1 MADTVRPIMSASRP
15 LIFAAVVAAAGILNT
30 LLCAQSAKPTM
41 KAIVIHEYGGPEVLK
56 YEEVLRPEPD
66 DDQVLIRVIGA
77 GVNPVDGMIRSGMFA
92 NEHRAFPMILGGDIA
107 GVVEKVGSK
116 VTKFK
121 TGDPVFAYISLD
133 NSGGYA
139 QYALAPEREVA
150 PKPRS
155 LTYVEAAA
163 VPIVAMTA
171 WQALIDTA
179 KLGSGQTVLIH
190 GGSGGVGSFAI
201 QIAKARGAK
210 VIATASTANQDLL
223 KRLGADVTI
232 DYTKQNFE
240 DTAKD
245 VDVVLD
251 SIGKDTLARSYGV
264 VKKGGIIVSLVARP
278 DQRELDKHGIRGAA
292 LSVDPNADELAE
304 IGKLIDD
311 KKIKVIVSQTFPL
324 SEAIKAQQQ
333 VATGHTRGKIVLKVA
348 DEPK

>member
-1 MADTVRPIMSASRP
+1 MQILRFIVHYGSIAALAATSLGQAD
-15 LIFAAVVAAAGILNT
+15 
-30 LLCAQSAKPTM
+30 KPTM

-56 YEEVLRPEPD
+56 YEDVPQPEPKLN
-66 DDQVLIRVIGA
+66 QLLIRVIAA
-77 GVNPVDGMIRSGMFA
+77 GVNPVDGMIRSGIFDK
-92 NEHRAFPMILGGDIA
+92 EGHRAFPIVLGGDIA
-107 GVVEKVGSK
+107 GMVERVGSK
-116 VTKFK
+116 ITKFK
-121 TGDPVFAYISLD
+121 PGDPVFAYVSLD

-139 QYALAPEREVA
+139 QYALVTEREAA
-150 PKPRS
+150 PKPKS

-163 VPIVAMTA
+163 VPIVALTA

-179 KLGSGQTVLIH
+179 KLKAGQTVLIH

-223 KRLGADVTI
+223 KQLGADVAI

-240 DTAKD
+240 NIAKD

-264 VKKGGIIVSLVARP
+264 VKKAGIIVSLVARP
-278 DQRELDKHGIRGAA
+278 DPAELEKHGIRGEAF
-292 LSVDPNADELAE
+292 SVDPNSDELGE
-304 IGKLIDD
+304 IGKLIDE
-311 KKIKVIVSQTFPL
+311 KKINVIVSQTFPL
-324 SEAIKAQQQ
+324 SEATKAQEQ